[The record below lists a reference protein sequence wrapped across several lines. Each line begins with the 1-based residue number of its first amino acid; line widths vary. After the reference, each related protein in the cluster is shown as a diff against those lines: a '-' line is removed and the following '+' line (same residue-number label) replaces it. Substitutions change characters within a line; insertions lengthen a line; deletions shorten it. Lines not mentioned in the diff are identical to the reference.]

1 MLGDASHLGFEQ
13 VADRKQRPGK
23 LFLRKLAEKITLIL
37 VRITSREQF
46 VDRPTVGC
54 RLFGLAT
61 VVSRSHEIGTQ
72 LEGFLQKNVELNFAV
87 AEHVRVGCT
96 PFRVFGEHIVHH
108 PATVLVREIDRMERN
123 VEPPRDKFGE
133 EPVVVPGAVAF
144 ERTRSVVPVDHEE
157 SDNLM
162 PGLLEQV
169 GRYRRID
176 AAGESDNHTCHT
188 FCANFTFRPH
198 RKARFAGNIRS
209 RKHRFSTDSRYSS
222 ISPSGS
228 TIFTVR
234 PSKSMPAMNSSTAG
248 TRIRLPP
255 ISTSKRGLAS
265 LS

>member
-1 MLGDASHLGFEQ
+1 MSSRRA
-13 VADRKQRPGK
+13 
-23 LFLRKLAEKITLIL
+23 
-37 VRITSREQF
+37 TSS
-46 VDRPTVGC
+46 
-54 RLFGLAT
+54 AK
-61 VVSRSHEIGTQ
+61 SRSSC
-72 LEGFLQKNVELNFAV
+72 
-87 AEHVRVGCT
+87 R
-96 PFRVFGEHIVHH
+96 
-108 PATVLVREIDRMERN
+108 
-123 VEPPRDKFGE
+123 
-133 EPVVVPGAVAF
+133 AVAF
-144 ERTRSVVPVDHEE
+144 ERARSVVPVDHEE

-162 PGLLEQV
+162 SGLLEQV

-176 AAGESDNHTCHT
+176 AAGESDNYTCHT

>member
-1 MLGDASHLGFEQ
+1 
-13 VADRKQRPGK
+13 
-23 LFLRKLAEKITLIL
+23 
-37 VRITSREQF
+37 
-46 VDRPTVGC
+46 
-54 RLFGLAT
+54 
-61 VVSRSHEIGTQ
+61 
-72 LEGFLQKNVELNFAV
+72 
-87 AEHVRVGCT
+87 
-96 PFRVFGEHIVHH
+96 
-108 PATVLVREIDRMERN
+108 
-123 VEPPRDKFGE
+123 
-133 EPVVVPGAVAF
+133 
-144 ERTRSVVPVDHEE
+144 
-157 SDNLM
+157 M